1 MNEKTMLNALG
12 GIDED
17 LIDKYFEI
25 GEEAKKKKAK
35 GANRNLIKWGAI
47 AACFVLV
54 LSVLLVPILNVSDPY
69 EASDHKFMLAL
80 SVYAADGTENS
91 MELNQS
97 FLNSGISGGN
107 IFGKEVPTFEFY
119 VAPVEQGEE
128 GDIFEKYDIEISY
141 NGKVVGGKD
150 EHIILAFVIPAHGV
164 EGVGRYCIIG
174 WFEEATDIFVTLK
187 DKNSGEVIEEMTVN
201 VSYSEEDAAYK
212 MTLTELSAP
221 DTEE

>member
-1 MNEKTMLNALG
+1 MNQKTMLNAMS

-25 GEEAKKKKAK
+25 GEEAKEKKAK

-54 LSVLLVPILNVSDPY
+54 LSALLVPILNVSDPY
-69 EASDHKFMLAL
+69 EASDHKFVLAL
-80 SVYAADGTENS
+80 TVYADGTPQG
-91 MELNQS
+91 MELDQTILKS
-97 FLNSGISGGN
+97 SVSGIN
-107 IFGKEVPTFEFY
+107 AFGKDVPTFEFY

-141 NGKVVGGKD
+141 DGKVVEDKD
-150 EHIILAFVIPAHGV
+150 EHIRLLYAVPA
-164 EGVGRYCIIG
+164 EGIYGIGRYGIIG

-187 DKNSGEVIEEMTVN
+187 DKKSGEIIEKMTVN